1 MNKQYYNEE
10 FQKIIQPILDNK
22 EFMKTKDKVHHGIT
36 RFDHLMRVSYYSY
49 LVTKALRLNYKE
61 TTRAALLHDFFL
73 DETTNDSAI
82 GALQNHP
89 YYALENAKKYYD
101 LTEREE
107 DIIKTHMFPVT
118 FTPPKYL
125 ESWVVDLV
133 DDAAGIYEK
142 YKSSCN
148 ELKAAVTF
156 LMIFCI
162 NIIKIK
168 L

>member
-125 ESWVVDLV
+125 ESWLVSFVDKTI
-133 DDAAGIYEK
+133 ATYEFYCSYGK
-142 YKSSCN
+142 PYAYRLSN
-148 ELKAAVTF
+148 LY
-156 LMIFCI
+156 IFMLFFR
-162 NIIKIK
+162 K
-168 L
+168 